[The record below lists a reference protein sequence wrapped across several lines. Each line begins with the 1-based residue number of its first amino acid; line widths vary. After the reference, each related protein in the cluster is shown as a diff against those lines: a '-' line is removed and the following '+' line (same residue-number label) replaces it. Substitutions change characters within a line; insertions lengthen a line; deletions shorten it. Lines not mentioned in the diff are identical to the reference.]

1 MIVIYFKMKK
11 IHRIMCNSGLP
22 HGPVDKNLPVRCRE
36 QGFDPQSRKIPHVA
50 EQLSLSTTT
59 TKPEL

>member
-1 MIVIYFKMKK
+1 MKK

-22 HGPVDKNLPVRCRE
+22 HGPVVKNLPVQCRE
-36 QGFDPQSRKIPHVA
+36 QGFDPQSGKILHAP
-50 EQLSLSTTT
+50 EQLSPSTTA